1 MMFIGITAPKGLL
14 DLITPSLEKS
24 LDSYMIS
31 QDYISACIQAQNKAA
46 AGALEAGKIL
56 SETSDT
62 IMDVWENKLESEQR
76 MFETQSDAILGYSR
90 LYNPDTD
97 EVYEVTPEFYDY
109 YEVHGN
115 EFEKNYLEELP
126 SDKWSYVPLNGAEHI
141 Y

>member
-1 MMFIGITAPKGLL
+1 
-14 DLITPSLEKS
+14 
-24 LDSYMIS
+24 
-31 QDYISACIQAQNKAA
+31 
-46 AGALEAGKIL
+46 
-56 SETSDT
+56 
-62 IMDVWENKLESEQR
+62 MDVWENKLESEQR
-76 MFETQSDAILGYSR
+76 MSETQSDAILGYSR